1 MTLRD
6 HTPRTTA
13 FILSALACALSVLP
27 AQAQTPPPPPTLT
40 DARLAVRA
48 AVTGLQTPTTMA
60 FLGPD
65 DMFVLEKATGRVQ
78 RVRGGAV
85 TSTVLDLAVNAASE
99 RGLLGIALHPR
110 FPRSPW
116 VYLFW
121 SCVAPVPTDPFIPS
135 QRTCTESE
143 MLGADS
149 TAILATPL
157 LGNRVDRFVWNG
169 STLTFDRNI
178 VQLRSFQNDG
188 GPEPP
193 DQGDLGQPARGN
205 HNGGV
210 IRFGPDGKLYIQ
222 VGDTGRRG
230 WMQNLVC
237 GPTADCP
244 GRVMRDDQF
253 GGPAPDDAHLTG
265 VILRL
270 NDDGST
276 PASNPFYFIGRLLPG
291 HVGDNIQKLYAY
303 GLRNG
308 FGMAF
313 DPVSGDLWEQENGD
327 DSFSELNR
335 VTGGFNSGWI
345 QVMGPLA
352 RLPEYRE
359 IENSPTFFGLQQL
372 RWPPPNIAETSQAAF
387 RRLFRLPGSR
397 YSSPEMAWK
406 FEVAPGGIGFVK
418 GRGLGSEFQ
427 NDLFMGGAVPVLQG
441 GHLFRFNLTRDRKAI
456 AVSDARL
463 DDRVADNAFK
473 YDITES
479 ESLLIGSG
487 FGAVTDIQT
496 GPNGN
501 LFLVSLTHGTVYE
514 IHRQP

>member
-6 HTPRTTA
+6 HTPRLA
-13 FILSALACALSVLP
+13 ALTLTVLAWALCVH
-27 AQAQTPPPPPTLT
+27 AQTPPPLPTLT
-40 DARLAVRA
+40 DPRLAVRA
-48 AVTGLQTPTTMA
+48 AVTGLQAPTTLA
-60 FLGPD
+60 FIGPD
-65 DMFVLEKATGRVQ
+65 DMLVLEKATGRVQ

-85 TSTVLDLAVNAASE
+85 VSTVLDLAVNAASE
-99 RGLLGIALHPR
+99 RGLLGIAVHPR
-110 FPRSPW
+110 FPQTPW

-121 SCVAPVPTDPFIPS
+121 SCVAPTPTDPFTPS
-135 QRTCTESE
+135 QRTCSDAA

-149 TAILATPL
+149 TDILATPL

-169 STLTFDRNI
+169 GALRFDRTLI
-178 VQLRSFQNDG
+178 SLRSFQNDG

-193 DQGDLGQPARGN
+193 NQGDAGQPARGN

-230 WMQNLVC
+230 WLQNLIC

-244 GRVMRDDQF
+244 GRLMRDDQF

-270 NDDGST
+270 NDDGTT
-276 PASNPFYFIGRLLPG
+276 PSSNPFHALGRLLPG
-291 HVGDNIQKLYAY
+291 QLGNNIPKVYAY

-313 DPVSGDLWEQENGD
+313 DPVSGNLWEQENGD

-335 VTGGFNSGWI
+335 VAAGFNSGWI
-345 QVMGPLA
+345 QVMGPLQ
-352 RLPEYRE
+352 RLAEYRE
-359 IENSPTFFGLQQL
+359 IENSPEFLGLQQL
-372 RWPPPNIAETSQAAF
+372 RWPPSNIAETPQQAF
-387 RRLFRLPGSR
+387 LRLFHLPGSQFA
-397 YSSPEMAWK
+397 PPAMAWK

-418 GRGLGSEFQ
+418 GQGLGPEFQ
-427 NDLFMGGAVPVLQG
+427 NDLFMGGATANLLG
-441 GHLFRFNLTRDRKAI
+441 GHLFRFDLTRDRRAI
-456 AVSDARL
+456 AVSDPRL
-463 DDRVADNAFK
+463 QDRVADNTFK
-473 YDITES
+473 YDLTES
-479 ESLLIGSG
+479 ETLLIGSG